1 MGDLVRLSRAVRR
14 RDVDAFLFPSVYTY
28 FPVVG
33 VPTVVG
39 VHDAIADEL
48 PELTL
53 PDRRS
58 RLLWRVKQGV
68 ALRRAT
74 RVFTVSEASRA
85 VLVDRFGLRPERL
98 GLVPEA
104 PDPVFGPRSEPEL
117 LRELGPLGLVPGS
130 YLMYAGG
137 ISPHKNIE
145 TLLAAYAGLRSRRAD
160 APPLVL
166 VGDLS
171 GDPYLSSA
179 ATVRGRIDELGL
191 ETDVLLPGFV
201 SDERLACLYAGATA
215 VVLPSLAEGFGLPA
229 VEAAA
234 CGAPVLLSD
243 LPAHRESLGEAAIFF
258 RTTDV
263 AGLSDQMAR
272 ILDDPALRRS
282 LAARGRA
289 QVSGLS
295 WDLAAERLRELIGQ
309 VAR

>member
-1 MGDLVRLSRAVRR
+1 
-14 RDVDAFLFPSVYTY
+14 
-28 FPVVG
+28 
-33 VPTVVG
+33 
-39 VHDAIADEL
+39 
-48 PELTL
+48 
-53 PDRRS
+53 
-58 RLLWRVKQGV
+58 
-68 ALRRAT
+68 
-74 RVFTVSEASRA
+74 
-85 VLVDRFGLRPERL
+85 
-98 GLVPEA
+98 
-104 PDPVFGPRSEPEL
+104 
-117 LRELGPLGLVPGS
+117 
-130 YLMYAGG
+130 MYAGG